1 MNFKKINI
9 MNITGKIEFISPIQ
23 LVGEKQ
29 HKKQY
34 FIISDEKGDY
44 PNKLK
49 IEAFN
54 KSEEMDGLKVG
65 SIVEVLYNATVNEY
79 KGTHYGA
86 LSLYK
91 IVKSSTAPTE
101 VKKAVKTQESDP
113 FQNGNSGDLPF

>member
-1 MNFKKINI
+1 MNF
-9 MNITGKIEFISPIQ
+9 TGRIEFISPIQ

-34 FIISDEKGDY
+34 FIISDEKGEY
-44 PNKLK
+44 PNRLK

-54 KSEEMDGLKVG
+54 KSDEMDGLKIG
-65 SIVEVLYNATVNEY
+65 AIVEVLYNATVKEY
-79 KGTHYGA
+79 NGTHYGA

-91 IVKSSTAPTE
+91 IVKMNSAS
-101 VKKAVKTQESDP
+101 TQEKKSVKNDP

>member
-1 MNFKKINI
+1 MNF
-9 MNITGKIEFISPIQ
+9 TGRIEFISPIQ

-34 FIISDEKGDY
+34 FIISDEKGEY
-44 PNKLK
+44 PNRLK

-54 KSEEMDGLKVG
+54 KTEEVEGLKIGAV
-65 SIVEVLYNATVNEY
+65 VEVLYNATVKEY
-79 KGTHYGA
+79 NGMHYGA

-91 IVKSSTAPTE
+91 IVNMNTAHAEAEKP
-101 VKKAVKTQESDP
+101 VKTQANDP

>member
-1 MNFKKINI
+1 MNF
-9 MNITGKIEFISPIQ
+9 TGRIEFISPIQ

-34 FIISDEKGDY
+34 FIISDEKGEY

-54 KSEEMDGLKVG
+54 KSEEMEDLKIGEV
-65 SIVEVLYNATVNEY
+65 VEVLYNTTVKEY
-79 KGTHYGA
+79 NGTHYGT

-91 IVKSSTAPTE
+91 IVKTSTASTDI
-101 VKKAVKTQESDP
+101 KKAVKTQDNDP

>member
-1 MNFKKINI
+1 MNF
-9 MNITGKIEFISPIQ
+9 TGRIEFISPIQ

-34 FIISDEKGDY
+34 FIISDEKGEY
-44 PNKLK
+44 PNRLK

-54 KSEEMDGLKVG
+54 KTEDMDGLKIGAV
-65 SIVEVLYNATVNEY
+65 VEVLYNANVKEY
-79 KGTHYGA
+79 NGTHYGA

-91 IVKSSTAPTE
+91 IIKANTASTE
-101 VKKAVKTQESDP
+101 VEKAVKTQDSDP

>member
-1 MNFKKINI
+1 MNF
-9 MNITGKIEFISPIQ
+9 TGKIEFISPIQ

-54 KSEEMDGLKVG
+54 KTEELEGLKIGEV
-65 SIVEVLYNATVNEY
+65 VEVLYNATVKEY
-79 KGTHYGA
+79 NGIHFGSH
-86 LSLYK
+86 SLYK
-91 IVKSSTAPTE
+91 IVKASTASTE
-101 VKKAVKTQESDP
+101 IKKAVKTQESDP
-113 FQNGNSGDLPF
+113 FQNGNSDEDGLPF

>member
-1 MNFKKINI
+1 MNF
-9 MNITGKIEFISPIQ
+9 TGRIEFISPIQ

-54 KSEEMDGLKVG
+54 KSEEMDGLKIGV
-65 SIVEVLYNATVNEY
+65 IVEVLCNANVKEYN
-79 KGTHYGA
+79 GTHYGT

-91 IVKSSTAPTE
+91 IVKANTVSAEIKET
-101 VKKAVKTQESDP
+101 VKTQESDP

>member
-1 MNFKKINI
+1 MNF
-9 MNITGKIEFISPIQ
+9 TGKIEFISPIQ

-34 FIISDEKGDY
+34 FIISDEKGEY

-54 KSEEMDGLKVG
+54 KSEEMESLEIGAV
-65 SIVEVLYNATVNEY
+65 VEVLYNANVKEY
-79 KGTHYGA
+79 NGTHYGS
-86 LSLYK
+86 LGLYK
-91 IVKSSTAPTE
+91 IVKASTVSTD
-101 VKKAVKTQESDP
+101 VNKAEP

>member
-1 MNFKKINI
+1 MNF
-9 MNITGKIEFISPIQ
+9 TGRIEFISPIQ

-34 FIISDEKGDY
+34 FIISDDKGEY

-54 KSEEMDGLKVG
+54 KSDEMDGLKIG
-65 SIVEVLYNATVNEY
+65 AIVEVLYNATVKEY
-79 KGTHYGA
+79 NGTHYGA

-91 IVKSSTAPTE
+91 IVKMNSAPTE
-101 VKKAVKTQESDP
+101 VKKSVKTQVNDP
-113 FQNGNSGDLPF
+113 FQNGNSGYLPF